1 MTQAR
6 TSSIRSSIGYP
17 VQAHPEPTRQVSFRA
32 MHVSPHAFPVRQMRQ
47 QPELDEE
54 SQEVLKGV
62 RQSAKRR
69 RSTRRSR
76 NRNAERCFR
85 GLGEDVVVGGV
96 AS

>member
-1 MTQAR
+1 
-6 TSSIRSSIGYP
+6 
-17 VQAHPEPTRQVSFRA
+17 
-32 MHVSPHAFPVRQMRQ
+32 MRQ

-54 SQEVLKGV
+54 SQEVLKGA

>member
-1 MTQAR
+1 ML
-6 TSSIRSSIGYP
+6 
-17 VQAHPEPTRQVSFRA
+17 
-32 MHVSPHAFPVRQMRQ
+32 VSPHAFPVRQMQ
-47 QPELDEE
+47 QKSSLDEE
-54 SQEVLKGV
+54 SQEVLKRA
-62 RQSAKRR
+62 RQRAKRR